1 LTAVPTGA
9 YSSGPLGL
17 DAPFLLCTEMSSPG
31 RELSTEVRTMKP
43 HLIALGVV
51 AVIVGACNQEPA
63 FVRKT
68 QEVDLIHAL
77 QDAILKSVEAEKSAV
92 LATTDEESRSFASE
106 AQRFATE
113 INRLRRDL
121 RQLVTADRRPQETA
135 RLDAFDAAWGEF
147 EDVDTRLLAL
157 AVANTN
163 LKATRLSVRDG
174 AAALDRFVDLL
185 VEMQSTSADAELIR
199 RLLMA
204 SISALRVQSLLLA
217 HIPSSDDAE
226 MTLLEKR
233 VGELNA
239 EADGQLAAVGQAANY
254 TWPEQLGEAMRAW
267 SEYRRITAEV
277 LRLSRQNT
285 NVLSFDVSVHEKR
298 RVTKDCLSA
307 LGALLETIESV
318 PQGTR

>member
-1 LTAVPTGA
+1 
-9 YSSGPLGL
+9 
-17 DAPFLLCTEMSSPG
+17 
-31 RELSTEVRTMKP
+31 MKP
-43 HLIALGVV
+43 HLVALGVL
-51 AVIVGACNQEPA
+51 AVVVGACNQEPA

-68 QEVDLIHAL
+68 QEVNLIHAL

-92 LATTDEESRSFASE
+92 LATTDEESQALAIE

-113 INRLRRDL
+113 INRLRREL
-121 RQLVTADRRPQETA
+121 RQLVTADGRPQETA

-147 EDVDTRLLAL
+147 EDVDKRLLAL

-163 LKATRLSVRDG
+163 LKATRLSVREG
-174 AAALDRFVDLL
+174 AVVLNRLVDLL
-185 VEMQSTSADAELIR
+185 VEMQRSSADAELIR
-199 RLLMA
+199 NLLMA
-204 SISALRVQSLLLA
+204 SISALRVQSLILA

-226 MTLLEKR
+226 MTLLEER
-233 VGELNA
+233 VGELSA
-239 EADGQLAAVGQAANY
+239 ETDRRLVAAGQAAAY
-254 TWPEQLGEAMRAW
+254 TWPEQLGEVVRAW

-307 LGALLETIESV
+307 LAALLETIESV